1 MIEAIHPERVASVW
15 GDAEPRLARA
25 CVVMGERTTHDVLCQ
40 LVTGNAQLW
49 RVYDGWAVTEIIP
62 YPRKRVACLSLF
74 GGKFNRHAVREM
86 RAVLYA
92 WAKHYRADEIRVIG
106 RRGWLK
112 FLPEAHEHTVLTLC
126 LSPPTPQR
134 HHPPSSI
141 QPSKSDPEA

>member
-1 MIEAIHPERVASVW
+1 MIEAIKPECVADVW
-15 GDAEPRLARA
+15 QSARTALALSIA
-25 CVVMGERTTHDVLCQ
+25 FMGERNDHDLLCQ

-62 YPRKRVACLSLF
+62 YPRRRVACLSLF

-92 WAKHYRADEIRVIG
+92 WAKHYHADEIRVIG

-112 FLPEAHEHTVLTLC
+112 FLPEANEYTVLSIC
-126 LSPPTPQR
+126 LQPLPSPSIPPTP
-134 HHPPSSI
+134 
-141 QPSKSDPEA
+141 SDPVA